1 MRATDGWV
9 REPSPGSVP
18 VPGSGAAGL
27 WVHGENQVSSLSHHN
42 TRARSDPM
50 QAGLSEARHIGRLV
64 RSADLQIGGSDL
76 VVGATSCRSGV
87 LRRSQRPTLAP
98 VRRTPI
104 LSLLLIISKVD
115 KMA

>member
-1 MRATDGWV
+1 MRATAGWV

-64 RSADLQIGGSDL
+64 RSADLQIGGSHPGG
-76 VVGATSCRSGV
+76 GATSLPKGGV
-87 LRRSQRPTLAP
+87 CPGP
-98 VRRTPI
+98 PPP
-104 LSLLLIISKVD
+104 LSPPPPPPPFFTF
-115 KMA
+115 MFFT